1 MREQPKSISFFLRF
15 FGLIFLLLVID
26 ATSDAV
32 FADSSQS
39 TIPSNDTLLETSE
52 ALRNELRY
60 SEALS
65 VLDLFQFQ
73 DEESVLKARVLL
85 QRGVIL
91 LEMGYFKL
99 SAEELLHSLEV
110 VKSLDEPQLTADI
123 YNSLGTL
130 YHAIGDYERAIRF
143 YRLADD
149 LNKNDELAFKVQ
161 INTSI
166 SLTRLQRFEEAINGY
181 NKALELAEQIGDS
194 LDISAV
200 LYNIGNLQLQA
211 ESPERAKP
219 YFERSMAIAELINHP
234 YGKLSNLIGQG
245 VAELQLDQFDAS
257 LELLLNSLKIA
268 EESDLTSEK
277 RHIFDLLSILYGE
290 MQDDD
295 LQQVF
300 ADRTQQ
306 LANSLLST
314 EDQLE
319 ILRLASTLEL
329 DIQQSITNQKETELE
344 QLRIRNTWFTL
355 LFSLLLLTSLSFTVY
370 YRKRN
375 AKFSSLYKELQQKEV
390 PQTPPETH
398 TPPITQTTP
407 KTHTT
412 SNVTEVDD
420 GPDQDSKME
429 EIYKSI
435 LHQLEEEELYKNAD
449 LSLQD
454 LASAIGSNNR
464 YVSEAINHVSNAGFY
479 DLVNRY
485 RVDHA
490 LRILSNYKKDE
501 ISTFEIM
508 ERSGFRNSATF
519 YRVFKKEIGMTPSQ
533 YRRQHAKNTG

>member
-15 FGLIFLLLVID
+15 FGVILLLLVIE

-32 FADSSQS
+32 FAGSSQS

-65 VLDLFQFQ
+65 ILDLFQFQ

-99 SAEELLHSLEV
+99 SAEELLYSLEV
-110 VKSLDEPQLTADI
+110 VESLDEPQLTADI

-257 LELLLNSLKIA
+257 LELLLNALKIA

-344 QLRIRNTWFTL
+344 QLRIRNSWFTL

-390 PQTPPETH
+390 PQTPPETY
-398 TPPITQTTP
+398 TPLSIMET
-407 KTHTT
+407 
-412 SNVTEVDD
+412 DD
-420 GPDQDSKME
+420 GPDQASKME

-435 LHQLEEEELYKNAD
+435 LHQLEEEELYKNVD

-454 LASAIGSNNR
+454 LATSIGSNYR
-464 YVSEAINHVSNAGFY
+464 YVSEAINYAGNSGFY

-485 RVDHA
+485 RVKNA
-490 LRILSNYKKDE
+490 MKLLTQFNKNE

-508 ERSGFRNSATF
+508 EQSGFRNSATF
-519 YRVFKKEIGMTPSQ
+519 YRVFKLEIGMTPSQ
-533 YRRQHAKNTG
+533 FRRQHAKNMGGKNTDS